1 MLSQAGLFEQIVD
14 SVISYCLYLAEG
26 TWVFGHLQS
35 LKQLAAAATQQTCS
49 ILSTE
54 TFTKGKS

>member
-14 SVISYCLYLAEG
+14 SVIPYCLYLVER

-35 LKQLAAAATQQTCS
+35 LKQLAAAVTQQTGS
-49 ILSTE
+49 ILFTE
-54 TFTKGKS
+54 TLTKGKS